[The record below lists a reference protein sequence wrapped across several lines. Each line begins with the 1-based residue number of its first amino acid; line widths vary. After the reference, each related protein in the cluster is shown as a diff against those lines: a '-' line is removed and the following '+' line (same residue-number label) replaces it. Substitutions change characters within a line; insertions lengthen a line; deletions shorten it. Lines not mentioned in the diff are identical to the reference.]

1 MQQKRTLGLVVLR
14 GETIVSVTVEGPPPV
29 VNDDKTGL
37 MAGPGKGVAAG
48 RGMPLGA
55 GEYFSGLQLHTF
67 SEEPGQ
73 RRRKSNRRVT
83 CVREK
88 LVLAIRMLDGI
99 EEIERRRNGKMGK
112 AISGLYLVLEP
123 WIAGHNLSIIEQ

>member
-29 VNDDKTGL
+29 VNDEKTGL

-55 GEYFSGLQLHTF
+55 GESFSGLQLH
-67 SEEPGQ
+67 SL
-73 RRRKSNRRVT
+73 RRRGRT
-83 CVREK
+83 
-88 LVLAIRMLDGI
+88 
-99 EEIERRRNGKMGK
+99 EEAKEI
-112 AISGLYLVLEP
+112 
-123 WIAGHNLSIIEQ
+123 

>member
-1 MQQKRTLGLVVLR
+1 MGIQLIRLQGKKSKTSPEDEAAPTVQQKRTLGLVVLR

-55 GEYFSGLQLHTF
+55 GEFHFRLAGVF
-67 SEEPGQ
+67 
-73 RRRKSNRRVT
+73 SNRLL
-83 CVREK
+83 E
-88 LVLAIRMLDGI
+88 MDG
-99 EEIERRRNGKMGK
+99 
-112 AISGLYLVLEP
+112 A
-123 WIAGHNLSIIEQ
+123 